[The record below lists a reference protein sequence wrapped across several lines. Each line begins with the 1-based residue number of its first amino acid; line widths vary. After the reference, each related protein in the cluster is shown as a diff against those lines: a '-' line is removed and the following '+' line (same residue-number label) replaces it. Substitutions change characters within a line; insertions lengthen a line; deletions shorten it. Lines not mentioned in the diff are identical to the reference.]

1 MFVRKKTNRSGT
13 ISVVVVNKSRGKFTE
28 VKKFGVA
35 KSEAEA
41 DKLFQEAQLWLRT
54 HDGQQE
60 FDFEDRRGKEL
71 EETTRVVE
79 NMDSV
84 LINGTQLLLNQV
96 YDSIGFNRI
105 PDEILRHLVIARVS
119 QPQSKL
125 ATVNYLKSY
134 YDEDVDLNRIYRYM
148 DKLYNTQME
157 QAQQISVEHTRKIFG
172 GKIGLMFYDV
182 TTLYFET
189 SQTDILREPGFSKDG
204 KTAESQ
210 VVLGLLVSEGGY
222 PLSYSLF
229 NGSHYEGFTMIPMI
243 DDFKQ
248 RFTLGDDFIVVADSG
263 LMNRNNVMLLQ
274 KAGYRYILGARIKNE
289 NKDVKQWIL
298 SLDKKDNVYNEIKC
312 QNGERLIVSY
322 SEKRAKKD
330 AYNRDRGIARLR
342 KAYRSGPI
350 TKQQVNKRGY
360 NKFLEISRDIDVTIS
375 EEKIAE
381 DSKWDGLKGYITNT
395 DIDAEQVIAQ
405 YHGLWVVERAFRIS
419 KGTLEMRPMFHFT
432 ERRIE
437 AHICICFIAY
447 KVYKELE
454 RLIAINNIGMSVDKV
469 LDAAKTITTIR
480 IRMPENGT
488 YFTKTLFLTKKH
500 LAVKPLFGLTTDNF

>member
-13 ISVVVVNKSRGKFTE
+13 ISVVAVSKAGGKFTE

-35 KSEAEA
+35 ESEEEA
-41 DKLFQEAQLWLRT
+41 DNLFQKAQQWLRT
-54 HDGQQE
+54 YGGQQE
-60 FDFEDRRGKEL
+60 LDFDDRLNKEM
-71 EETTRVVE
+71 EETIRVVE

-96 YDSIGFNRI
+96 YDSIGFNLI

-119 QPQSKL
+119 QPRSKL
-125 ATVNYLKSY
+125 ATVDYLKSY
-134 YDEDVDLNRIYRYM
+134 YDEDIDLNRIYRYM
-148 DKLYNTQME
+148 DKLYNSQME
-157 QAQQISVEHTRKIFG
+157 LAQQISVEHTKKIFG

-189 SQTDILREPGFSKDG
+189 SQTDALRERGFSKDG
-204 KTAESQ
+204 RTAESQ

-229 NGSHYEGFTMIPMI
+229 NGSQYEGFTMIPMI

-248 RFTLGDDFIVVADSG
+248 RFTLGDGFVVVADSG
-263 LMNRNNVMLLQ
+263 LMNKNNVSLLQ
-274 KAGYRYILGARIKNE
+274 KAGYKYIIGARIKNE
-289 NKDVKQWIL
+289 GKDTRQWIL
-298 SLDKKDNVYNEIKC
+298 SLEKKDNACHEQRR

-342 KAYRSGPI
+342 KAYKSGRV

-360 NKFLEISRDIDVTIS
+360 NKFLEISGDIEVSIS
-375 EEKIAE
+375 EDKIAE
-381 DSKWDGLKGYITNT
+381 DCKWDGLKGYVTNT
-395 DIDAEQVIAQ
+395 NLDAGQVIAQ

-437 AHICICFIAY
+437 AHVCICFIAY

-454 RLIAINNIGMSVDKV
+454 RLICINKIDMSVDRV
-469 LDAAKTITTIR
+469 LDAAKTITTIK
-480 IRMPENGT
+480 IKMPENGSF
-488 YFTKTLFLTKKH
+488 FTKTLFLTKKH
-500 LAVKPLFGLTTDNF
+500 IAIKPLFESHAL